1 MSIMLLPPLRV
12 TADVRQQQQRR
23 QRSAAQRSCL
33 RASGR
38 TLRTREG
45 ICIACAFEA
54 GMGAAADMAQREN
67 CGEGSGRVSRN
78 E

>member
-12 TADVRQQQQRR
+12 TVDVRQRQQSR
-23 QRSAAQRSCL
+23 QSSAAVCL

-45 ICIACAFEA
+45 ICIACAFDA

-67 CGEGSGRVSRN
+67 CGGRRVGRVSRN